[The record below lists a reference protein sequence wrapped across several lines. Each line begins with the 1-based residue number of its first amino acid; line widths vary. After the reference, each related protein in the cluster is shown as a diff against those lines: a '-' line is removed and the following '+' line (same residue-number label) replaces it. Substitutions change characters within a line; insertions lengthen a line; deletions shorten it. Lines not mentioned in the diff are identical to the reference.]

1 MAQPPYPPHP
11 PAGADPRAG
20 LRRAARVVLAGWAYL
35 LLFAAVAH
43 GLLRWPML
51 GVAAASW
58 LLALPVLAA
67 WWHQD
72 ATHRL
77 LALHPYRSGAALHRW
92 YARRVL
98 PMALRVMLALLLTA
112 AALLQTPFFAL
123 SEWVLL
129 ALAAPGYALLEAV
142 FYRLGAAQ
150 FATERYAQRWVRRAT
165 HATLV
170 LLLALAWLAL
180 RLSDHASVP
189 LPLAERLG
197 QWQAGWSEAP
207 SHALRW
213 ALDALAWSQAGF
225 ETALSQLPA
234 DRRWQALAG
243 LVLAPLALFGHSA
256 LAIAGCALSLPEL
269 RRASAVPLC
278 AEVVP
283 PRLTPERAAVWAAIG
298 VLATWLWLDLAGR
311 TEYLAQSRPSPFAVQ
326 ALPECE
332 RIGGRVYRVGAEAL
346 LEQLGAR
353 TQKSLAASQVQAC
366 TALDKVRAL
375 AEPGVDAYLDW
386 YFSLG
391 AEWARLA
398 AMLAGDAELLMR
410 VKFEQ
415 LVLQDDGIGSALG
428 TVQREYAAQWGAALN
443 ARADAL
449 ALLESQHLVLSE
461 SQCRVVHEAPESPAL
476 LAVRGHSARL
486 VASSGVALIAGS
498 FAGTVAA
505 KAMGKASMKAASKL
519 LLKAAA
525 KKSLGKAGAA
535 AAGAALGTVVAPG
548 LGTALGAG
556 LGAAVGLA
564 LGAGVDLTLLAAEEM
579 LTREN
584 MRRELL
590 EAVDESLAPYR
601 ASLSCGAARP

>member
-1 MAQPPYPPHP
+1 MAPAPHP
-11 PAGADPRAG
+11 PVAADPRAG
-20 LRRAARVVLAGWAYL
+20 LRRAARTVLSGWAYL
-35 LLFAAVAH
+35 LVFAAAAH

-51 GVAAASW
+51 GVAAAAW

-72 ATHRL
+72 ANERL
-77 LALHPYRSGAALHRW
+77 LALHPYRRGAALHRW
-92 YARRVL
+92 HARRVL
-98 PMALRVMLALLLTA
+98 PMAWRALLALLLTL
-112 AALLQTPFFAL
+112 AALLQTPFFGA
-123 SEWVLL
+123 SEWTLL
-129 ALAAPGYALLEAV
+129 ALAAPGFALLEAA
-142 FYRLGAAQ
+142 FRRLGANQ
-150 FATERYAQRWVRRAT
+150 FATERHAQRWVRRAT
-165 HATLV
+165 QGGLT
-170 LLLALAWLAL
+170 LLLALAWATL
-180 RLSDHASVP
+180 RFADHDSVP

-197 QWQAGWSEAP
+197 QWQAGWIDAP

-213 ALDALAWSQAGF
+213 ALDALAWSQAGL
-225 ETALSQLPA
+225 ETALSQLPPE
-234 DRRWQALAG
+234 RRWQALAG
-243 LVLAPLALFGHSA
+243 LVLAPLALFGQSA

-269 RRASAVPLC
+269 RRAGAVPLWGEEC
-278 AEVVP
+278 A
-283 PRLTPERAAVWAAIG
+283 PRLSPGRATVWAAIA

-311 TEYLAQSRPSPFAVQ
+311 TEYLAQGSPSPFAVQ

-353 TQKSLAASQVQAC
+353 TQKSLAASQAQAC

-415 LVLQDDGIGSALG
+415 MVLQGDGMGSALA
-428 TVQREYAAQWGAALN
+428 TVQREYAAQWCAALN

-449 ALLESQHLVLSE
+449 ALLESQHLVLSA
-461 SQCRVVHEAPESPAL
+461 SQCRVVRERGESPTL
-476 LAVRGHSARL
+476 LALRSHSARL
-486 VASSGVALIAGS
+486 AAGSGAALIAGGL
-498 FAGTVAA
+498 AGTVAA
-505 KAMGKASMKAASKL
+505 KAMAKASMKSASKL

-525 KKSLGKAGAA
+525 KKGLGKAGAA
-535 AAGAALGTVVAPG
+535 AAGAALGSVVAPG

-564 LGAGVDLTLLAAEEM
+564 LGAGVDIALLAAEEK
-579 LTREN
+579 LERAD
-584 MRRELL
+584 MRRDLL
-590 EAVDESLAPYR
+590 DAVEESLAPYR
-601 ASLSCGAARP
+601 TGLGCAATTP

>member
-189 LPLAERLG
+189 LPLAERWASG
-197 QWQAGWSEAP
+197 RPAGATRHRTHCAGHSTPWP
-207 SHALRW
+207 GVRQDLR
-213 ALDALAWSQAGF
+213 LRSRSCQRTGAG
-225 ETALSQLPA
+225 
-234 DRRWQALAG
+234 RRWQASCWRRWRCSAT
-243 LVLAPLALFGHSA
+243 APWP
-256 LAIAGCALSLPEL
+256 LP
-269 RRASAVPLC
+269 
-278 AEVVP
+278 
-283 PRLTPERAAVWAAIG
+283 
-298 VLATWLWLDLAGR
+298 
-311 TEYLAQSRPSPFAVQ
+311 
-326 ALPECE
+326 
-332 RIGGRVYRVGAEAL
+332 
-346 LEQLGAR
+346 
-353 TQKSLAASQVQAC
+353 
-366 TALDKVRAL
+366 
-375 AEPGVDAYLDW
+375 
-386 YFSLG
+386 
-391 AEWARLA
+391 
-398 AMLAGDAELLMR
+398 
-410 VKFEQ
+410 
-415 LVLQDDGIGSALG
+415 
-428 TVQREYAAQWGAALN
+428 
-443 ARADAL
+443 
-449 ALLESQHLVLSE
+449 
-461 SQCRVVHEAPESPAL
+461 
-476 LAVRGHSARL
+476 
-486 VASSGVALIAGS
+486 
-498 FAGTVAA
+498 
-505 KAMGKASMKAASKL
+505 
-519 LLKAAA
+519 
-525 KKSLGKAGAA
+525 
-535 AAGAALGTVVAPG
+535 VAPS
-548 LGTALGAG
+548 LCPSCAG
-556 LGAAVGLA
+556 QVPCRC
-564 LGAGVDLTLLAAEEM
+564 VPKWF
-579 LTREN
+579 
-584 MRRELL
+584 RR
-590 EAVDESLAPYR
+590 D
-601 ASLSCGAARP
+601 